1 MKNSV
6 KVSCLA
12 LLVCAAPSGCMGYK
26 KPAKAAAPPKAAR
39 SGAVPDR
46 GLAGTEWSL
55 EEMDGKPVI
64 ANSRATLNFPN
75 NTSAAGNGS
84 CNRFTGSADIAS
96 GTIKFGPL
104 AATRMMCEAD
114 TSRQESEYLKALAD
128 VERYEIK
135 NRLTLFLYLKN
146 SDKPLRF
153 HAIL

>member
-6 KVSCLA
+6 KASCLA
-12 LLVCAAPSGCMGYK
+12 LLVCAAMSGCRGDK
-26 KPAKAAAPPKAAR
+26 KPAQAAAPPDAAP

-64 ANSRATLNFPN
+64 VTSRATLNFPN
-75 NTSAAGNGS
+75 NTAAAGNGS
-84 CNRFTGSADIAS
+84 CNRFTGSAEIAGS
-96 GTIKFGPL
+96 TIKFGPL
-104 AATRMMCEAD
+104 AATRMMCDAD

-135 NRLTLFLYLKN
+135 NRLALYLYLKN
-146 SDKPLRF
+146 S
-153 HAIL
+153 